1 MKELEQNNFEIELI
15 DTIDTKEENKN
26 ISDLL
31 VEYGINNI
39 DNPFKNISVKEVAKD
54 LHIGKNKAYELF
66 QQKDFPSI
74 NIGRSWK
81 IMYLSYL
88 IWKMEKRV

>member
-15 DTIDTKEENKN
+15 DTKEENKN
-26 ISDLL
+26 IFDLL